1 MTTATQLD
9 MPFALYFCNESAAK
23 VAGEGTKARAAAA
36 KTMKVPQPCVFDSK
50 LIVDAVKKAGM
61 TCAKVTITPENAE
74 LMKKYRIQFDPTLVI
89 CAANGDALAYLA
101 GQNCRQ
107 QNLLAL
113 LPGLK
118 QNYAMWKQQ
127 HPAKK

>member
-9 MPFALYFCNESAAK
+9 TPFALYFCNEDAAK

-36 KTMKVPQPCVFDSK
+36 KTMKVPQPCLFDSK

-61 TCAKVTITPENAE
+61 TCVKVPIVAENAE
-74 LMKKYRIQFDPTLVI
+74 LGKKYRIQFDPTLVI
-89 CAANGDALAYLA
+89 CAPNGEALAYLA

-107 QNLLAL
+107 QNLLNL

-118 QNYAMWKQQ
+118 GYYSQWKQRQ
-127 HPAKK
+127 PAK